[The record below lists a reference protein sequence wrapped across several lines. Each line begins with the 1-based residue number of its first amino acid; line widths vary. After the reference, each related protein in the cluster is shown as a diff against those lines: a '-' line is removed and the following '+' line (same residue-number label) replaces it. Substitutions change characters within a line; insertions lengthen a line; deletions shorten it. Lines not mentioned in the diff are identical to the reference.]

1 MLKSYYNNKLLEAGC
16 DEVGRGCIAGPVV
29 AASIIFPKEYKN
41 DSIKDSKKIS
51 QKKRKEIE
59 IEIKKHAISW
69 SIGEIGVDQIDKENI
84 LNASFSAMHLA
95 LDKLEVRPEF
105 IIVDGNRFRRYGN
118 IDHECIIKGDSKYL
132 SIAAASILAKN
143 YRDELMTN
151 FSKKYSQYGWEKN
164 FGYPTKSHRDGIKKY
179 GVTDLHRKSF
189 KLL

>member
-1 MLKSYYNNKLLEAGC
+1 MLKSCYQSKVLEVGC

-29 AASIIFPKEYKN
+29 AASVIFPN
-41 DSIKDSKKIS
+41 DYFNESIKDSKTIRP
-51 QKKRKEIE
+51 KKRIEIE
-59 IEIKKHAISW
+59 KEIKKHAISW
-69 SIGEIGVDQIDKENI
+69 SIGEIGVVQIDEENI
-84 LNASFSAMHLA
+84 LNASFSAMHFA
-95 LDKLEVRPEF
+95 LNKLEVRPEF
-105 IIVDGNRFRRYGN
+105 IIVDGNRFRKYEN

-143 YRDELMTN
+143 YRDELMKK
-151 FSKKYSQYGWEKN
+151 FSLKYTQYDWDKN

>member
-1 MLKSYYNNKLLEAGC
+1 MLKSCYQSKVLEVGC

-29 AASIIFPKEYKN
+29 AASVIFPN
-41 DSIKDSKKIS
+41 DYFNESIKDSKTIRP
-51 QKKRKEIE
+51 KKRIEIE
-59 IEIKKHAISW
+59 KEIKKHAISW
-69 SIGEIGVDQIDKENI
+69 SIGEIGVVQIDEENI

-95 LDKLEVRPEF
+95 LHKLEVRPEF
-105 IIVDGNRFRRYGN
+105 IIVDGNRFRKYEN

-143 YRDELMTN
+143 YRDELMKK
-151 FSKKYSQYGWEKN
+151 FSLKYTQYDWDKN

>member
-1 MLKSYYNNKLLEAGC
+1 MLKSYYQSKVLEAGC

-29 AASIIFPKEYKN
+29 AASVIFPN
-41 DSIKDSKKIS
+41 DYFNESIKDSKTIRP
-51 QKKRKEIE
+51 KKRIEIE
-59 IEIKKHAISW
+59 KEIKKHAISW
-69 SIGEIGVDQIDKENI
+69 SIGEIGVVQIDEENI
-84 LNASFSAMHLA
+84 LNASFSAMHFA
-95 LDKLEVRPEF
+95 LNKLEVRPEF
-105 IIVDGNRFRRYGN
+105 IIVDGNRFRKYEN

-143 YRDELMTN
+143 YRDELMKK
-151 FSKKYSQYGWEKN
+151 FSLKYTQYDWDKN

>member
-1 MLKSYYNNKLLEAGC
+1 MLKSCYQSKVLEVGC

-29 AASIIFPKEYKN
+29 AASVIFPN
-41 DSIKDSKKIS
+41 DYFNESIKDSKTIRP
-51 QKKRKEIE
+51 KKRIEIE
-59 IEIKKHAISW
+59 KEIKKHAISW
-69 SIGEIGVDQIDKENI
+69 SIGEIGVVQIDEENI

-95 LDKLEVRPEF
+95 LHKLEVRPEF
-105 IIVDGNRFRRYGN
+105 IIVDGNRFRKYEN

-143 YRDELMTN
+143 YRDELMKK
-151 FSKKYSQYGWEKN
+151 FSLKYTQYDWDKN

-179 GVTDLHRKSF
+179 GITDLHRKSF

>member
-1 MLKSYYNNKLLEAGC
+1 VLKSCYQSKVLEVGC

-29 AASIIFPKEYKN
+29 AASVIFPN
-41 DSIKDSKKIS
+41 DYFNESIKDSKTIRP
-51 QKKRKEIE
+51 KKRIEIE
-59 IEIKKHAISW
+59 KEIKKHAISW
-69 SIGEIGVDQIDKENI
+69 SIGEIGVVQIDEENI

-95 LDKLEVRPEF
+95 LHKLEVRPEF
-105 IIVDGNRFRRYGN
+105 IIVDGNRFRKYEN

-143 YRDELMTN
+143 YRDELMKK
-151 FSKKYSQYGWEKN
+151 FSLKYTQYDWDKN

>member
-1 MLKSYYNNKLLEAGC
+1 VLKSCYQSKLLEVGC

-29 AASIIFPKEYKN
+29 AASVIFPHDYSNE
-41 DSIKDSKKIS
+41 SIKDSKTIS
-51 QKKRKEIE
+51 PKKRIEIE
-59 IEIKKHAISW
+59 KEIKKHAISW
-69 SIGEIGVDQIDKENI
+69 SIGEIGVVQIDEENI

-95 LDKLEVRPEF
+95 LHKLEVRPEF
-105 IIVDGNRFRRYGN
+105 IIVDGNRFRRYEN

-143 YRDELMTN
+143 YRDELMKK
-151 FSKKYSQYGWEKN
+151 FSLKYTQYDWDKN

>member
-1 MLKSYYNNKLLEAGC
+1 VLKSCYQSKVLEVGC

-29 AASIIFPKEYKN
+29 AASVIFPN
-41 DSIKDSKKIS
+41 DYFNESIKDSKTIRP
-51 QKKRKEIE
+51 KKRIEIE
-59 IEIKKHAISW
+59 KEIKKHAISW
-69 SIGEIGVDQIDKENI
+69 SIGEIGVVQIDEENI
-84 LNASFSAMHLA
+84 LNASFSAMHFA
-95 LDKLEVRPEF
+95 LNKLEVRPEF
-105 IIVDGNRFRRYGN
+105 IIVDGNRFRKYEN

-143 YRDELMTN
+143 YRDELMKK
-151 FSKKYSQYGWEKN
+151 FSLKYTQYDWDKN